1 MICGNIIK
9 QDPKSRS
16 DFLISARFQL
26 HPQKQVWL
34 VEIENQQKAVVKFSE
49 LLKGPSLQAL
59 QICADNKLAPKLLAH
74 GFSGRW
80 CVTVSQYVDG
90 DTIDVHLQQLT
101 RKKERAALLKTVK
114 NMAIMMHEKLK
125 IVHGDLRAPNILVEN
140 GTGQVYIVDWDFA
153 GELETARYPLYL
165 NPELDWPEGVGAG
178 QMIKPEHDMYWLMKL
193 EKECL

>member
-1 MICGNIIK
+1 PHDRATMESMSRCFAALKQCVHDLRKYYKAGPKEQIRFPYLCQISNLQWKWIC
-9 QDPKSRS
+9 
-16 DFLISARFQL
+16 QL

-101 RKKERAALLKTVK
+101 RKKERAALL
-114 NMAIMMHEKLK
+114 
-125 IVHGDLRAPNILVEN
+125 
-140 GTGQVYIVDWDFA
+140 
-153 GELETARYPLYL
+153 
-165 NPELDWPEGVGAG
+165 
-178 QMIKPEHDMYWLMKL
+178 
-193 EKECL
+193 